1 MQAFTG
7 ARKCRCILVN
17 FPPISLLCRQKNCI
31 VNVLSIMLV
40 NVLAT
45 VNIFQTFLIYLRLSN
60 PTIVQ
65 ADRIIQTPFP
75 VGSFKINKRNVT
87 G

>member
-45 VNIFQTFLIYLRLSN
+45 VNIFQTWNTYPNLSN
-60 PTIVQ
+60 LSEAKQ
-65 ADRIIQTPFP
+65 SYDRSSRSNHSNSIPRGL
-75 VGSFKINKRNVT
+75 V
-87 G
+87 